1 MFDHGKHGPSPLSPS
16 PPALTTKWTTP
27 PEWTFLAIKMCPFQP
42 HIWLKNHSTILLARG
57 VTMKMAVCYC
67 VANHHIAPGKKQWSW
82 GHSEFGQAW
91 DKSLTDNNGPYIEL
105 MTGIFADN
113 QPDFTWLDAYE
124 EKRFEQYFLPYH
136 SLGMVQ
142 NASRDAVIKLQRS
155 ERGIEWGLYAISP
168 LNGYRLAIREIGK
181 CNALLD
187 DAVALMPATA
197 IQGVL
202 HGINP
207 ERLTIELS
215 DADGNIVLSYQ
226 EHQPQELPLPDV
238 AKAPLSAQD
247 ITSTDEAWFIG
258 QHLEQYHH
266 ASRSPFDYY
275 LRGVALDPLDYR
287 CNLALAMLEYNRADF
302 RKRWRM
308 PLRL

>member
-1 MFDHGKHGPSPLSPS
+1 M
-16 PPALTTKWTTP
+16 
-27 PEWTFLAIKMCPFQP
+27 
-42 HIWLKNHSTILLARG
+42 
-57 VTMKMAVCYC
+57 
-67 VANHHIAPGKKQWSW
+67 
-82 GHSEFGQAW
+82 
-91 DKSLTDNNGPYIEL
+91 
-105 MTGIFADN
+105 
-113 QPDFTWLDAYE
+113 
-124 EKRFEQYFLPYH
+124 
-136 SLGMVQ
+136 
-142 NASRDAVIKLQRS
+142 
-155 ERGIEWGLYAISP
+155 GLYAISP

-187 DAVALMPATA
+187 DAVALTPATA

-202 HGINP
+202 HSINP

-215 DADGNIVLSYQ
+215 DADGNIVLSYH
-226 EHQPQELPLPDV
+226 EHQSQALPLPDV
-238 AKAPLSAQD
+238 AKAPLAAQD

-302 RKRWRM
+302 PQAVAYATQALKRAHALNKNPQCGQASLIRASAYERQGNINKPKRISGVRSGAATVKQAAIMVWHGWRRVMVTLTLVWIFANKVFAPAQPIRKCFACITCYWC
-308 PLRL
+308 

>member
-1 MFDHGKHGPSPLSPS
+1 
-16 PPALTTKWTTP
+16 
-27 PEWTFLAIKMCPFQP
+27 
-42 HIWLKNHSTILLARG
+42 
-57 VTMKMAVCYC
+57 
-67 VANHHIAPGKKQWSW
+67 
-82 GHSEFGQAW
+82 
-91 DKSLTDNNGPYIEL
+91 
-105 MTGIFADN
+105 
-113 QPDFTWLDAYE
+113 
-124 EKRFEQYFLPYH
+124 
-136 SLGMVQ
+136 MVQ

-155 ERGIEWGLYAISP
+155 KRGIEWGLYAIVP

-202 HGINP
+202 HGMIC

-238 AKAPLSAQD
+238 AKAPLAAQD

-275 LRGVALDPLDYR
+275 LRGVVLDPLDYR
-287 CNLALAMLEYNRADF
+287 CNLALAMLI
-302 RKRWRM
+302 
-308 PLRL
+308 